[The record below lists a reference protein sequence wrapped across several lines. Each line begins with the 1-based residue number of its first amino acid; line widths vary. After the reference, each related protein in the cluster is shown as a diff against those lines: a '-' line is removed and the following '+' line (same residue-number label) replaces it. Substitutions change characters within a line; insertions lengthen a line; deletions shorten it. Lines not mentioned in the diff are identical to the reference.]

1 MPLKATEPSSV
12 QQLLTLPSAQGS
24 GQSLPFHVAIADSGL
39 EITARIKNEGD
50 AENLIQILQRIK
62 PLLQHIYGRQ
72 PTALPDPPDPPDIG
86 DHAQRV
92 FEASITPHEEAE
104 TGMSFIITKAQKGE
118 LRRRGYTE
126 EHIREMKPEDAHRAL
141 GLIC

>member
-1 MPLKATEPSSV
+1 
-12 QQLLTLPSAQGS
+12 
-24 GQSLPFHVAIADSGL
+24 LPFHVAIADSGL

-50 AENLIQILQRIK
+50 AENLIQILQTIK
-62 PLLQHIYGRQ
+62 PLLQHSYGRQ
-72 PTALPDPPDPPDIG
+72 PTALADPPNPPDIG

-92 FEASITPHEEAE
+92 FEASITPHKEAE
-104 TGMSFIITKAQKGE
+104 TGMSFIITKAQKAE

-126 EHIREMKPEDAHRAL
+126 EQIREMKPEDAHRAL